1 MKILI
6 ADDSMTMR
14 RIIINALVDHGA
26 SSDNVLE
33 AEDGERALALWQ
45 AEGDKVGLALLDWNM
60 PNMNGLDTLH
70 LIRDVDKKTPIIMVT
85 THSEKTDVVSAISE
99 GATNYIIKPFE
110 VDTLI
115 AKVSQ
120 FIDITELA

>member
-26 SSDNVLE
+26 ASDNILE
-33 AEDGERALALWQ
+33 AEDGERALVLWQ
-45 AEGDKVGLALLDWNM
+45 AEGDEVGLALLDWNM
-60 PNMNGLDTLH
+60 PKMNGLDTLH
-70 LIRDVDKKTPIIMVT
+70 LIRDIDKKTPIIMVT

-115 AKVSQ
+115 AKISQ
-120 FIDITELA
+120 FIDINELA

>member
-1 MKILI
+1 
-6 ADDSMTMR
+6 MTMR

-26 SSDNVLE
+26 ASDNILE
-33 AEDGERALALWQ
+33 AEDGERALVLWQ
-45 AEGDKVGLALLDWNM
+45 AEGDEVGLALLDWNM
-60 PNMNGLDTLH
+60 PKMNGLDTLH
-70 LIRDVDKKTPIIMVT
+70 LIRDIDKKTPIIMVT

-115 AKVSQ
+115 AKISQ
-120 FIDITELA
+120 FIDINELA